1 MAEEKVVVDVKAMLE
16 YKSPEFVDKFS
27 NEAAILY
34 ALSIGF
40 SKDQLNQKELS
51 HTYENNENFSVFPT
65 FA

>member
-1 MAEEKVVVDVKAMLE
+1 MLE
-16 YKSPEFVDKFS
+16 YKSPEFIDKFS

-40 SKDQLNQKELS
+40 SKDQLKQKELS
-51 HTYENNENFSVFPT
+51 YTYENNENFSVFPT